1 MFRKIL
7 VLIFLVFSTISLSQ
21 NLKADGQK
29 IVDENGSEVLLRGY
43 APGGWLLI
51 EGYMMHESGGSVG
64 AQHEIKE
71 NLVELMGTDKT
82 EEFFKKWRENHFTKR
97 DVDSLASWGF
107 NSIRVPLHYNLFTLP
122 IQDEPVSG

>member
-29 IVDENGSEVLLRGY
+29 IVDGSGNEILLRGY

-97 DVDSLASWGF
+97 DVDSF
-107 NSIRVPLHYNLFTLP
+107 
-122 IQDEPVSG
+122 

>member
-7 VLIFLVFSTISLSQ
+7 VLIFLFSSTISFSQ
-21 NLKADGQK
+21 NLRAEGKK
-29 IVDENGSEVLLRGY
+29 IVDGNGNEVLLRGY

-71 NLVELMGTDKT
+71 KLVDLMGTEKT
-82 EEFFKKWRENHFTKR
+82 EEFFKKWREK
-97 DVDSLASWGF
+97 
-107 NSIRVPLHYNLFTLP
+107 I
-122 IQDEPVSG
+122 

>member
-1 MFRKIL
+1 MFRKNPNTY
-7 VLIFLVFSTISLSQ
+7 IFSFSTISLSQ

-82 EEFFKKWRENHFTKR
+82 EEFLKNGEKTILQKEM
-97 DVDSLASWGF
+97 L
-107 NSIRVPLHYNLFTLP
+107 IL
-122 IQDEPVSG
+122 

>member
-7 VLIFLVFSTISLSQ
+7 VLIFLFSSTISFSQ
-21 NLKADGQK
+21 NLRAEGKK
-29 IVDENGSEVLLRGY
+29 IVDGNGNEVLLRGY

-71 NLVELMGTDKT
+71 KLVDLMGTEKT
-82 EEFFKKWRENHFTKR
+82 EEFFKKWREHHFTK
-97 DVDSLASWGF
+97 
-107 NSIRVPLHYNLFTLP
+107 
-122 IQDEPVSG
+122 

>member
-1 MFRKIL
+1 MAKKLLMR
-7 VLIFLVFSTISLSQ
+7 
-21 NLKADGQK
+21 
-29 IVDENGSEVLLRGY
+29 NGNEVLLRGY

-82 EEFFKKWRENHFTKR
+82 EEFLKNGEKTILQKEM
-97 DVDSLASWGF
+97 L
-107 NSIRVPLHYNLFTLP
+107 IL
-122 IQDEPVSG
+122 

>member
-7 VLIFLVFSTISLSQ
+7 VLIFLFSSTISFSQ
-21 NLKADGQK
+21 NLRAEGKK
-29 IVDENGSEVLLRGY
+29 IVDGNGNEVLLRGY

-71 NLVELMGTDKT
+71 KLVDLMGTEKT
-82 EEFFKKWRENHFTKR
+82 EEFL
-97 DVDSLASWGF
+97 SL
-107 NSIRVPLHYNLFTLP
+107 IH
-122 IQDEPVSG
+122 I